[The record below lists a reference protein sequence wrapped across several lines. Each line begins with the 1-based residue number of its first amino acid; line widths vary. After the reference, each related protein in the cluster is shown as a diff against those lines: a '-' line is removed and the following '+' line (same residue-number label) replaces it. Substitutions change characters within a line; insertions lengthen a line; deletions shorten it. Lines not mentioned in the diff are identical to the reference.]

1 MSNQYRKPKGA
12 PNSAGGQYDNKPDMG
27 LTGLPDLDP
36 VSMTISELTATM
48 RQDAVREPRVC
59 KTEQET
65 LNLLAQAATV
75 RIEPSGFVLED
86 EHGDVVFREIN
97 DGPMLDKTVM
107 RGDKRV
113 RGAVCDVLRGRLEGV
128 PAADRRRMVK
138 AAWRAATPYERRH
151 TIDAS
156 PWRRYVPA
164 TSIANSLR
172 RRKDADRAAQVLIDL
187 HYEDAAAAANVIRN
201 GYPGPDDA
209 RAAWKFINYTKI
221 ERYDKDVVD
230 KATGKIMHHKG
241 DAVREMGLVNKMVP
255 GTRRYELDEHGR
267 RVKVPGMVNKP
278 AAKGMA
284 ARSYLRMMFQPT
296 NGVPTRE
303 QTRQIVRAFRELDDA
318 PDLQA
323 QAFWEMC
330 YGNGSV
336 PNPHGD
342 LQFAKDLI
350 RMHGKGAGV
359 DLIDGAS
366 GARGGQGNMA
376 RMAAY
381 HKVLS
386 PEAARIFLGMEPGD
400 ARVAH
405 TRRTRRVRNKVTGV
419 MEDRLPARLT
429 EMRSFIHAVY
439 EI

>member
-59 KTEQET
+59 KTEQDT
-65 LNLLAQAATV
+65 LRLLAQAATV

-113 RGAVCDVLRGRLEGV
+113 RGAVRDVLRGRLEGV

-172 RRKDADRAAQVLIDL
+172 RRKDTDRAAQVLIDL

-201 GYPGPDDA
+201 GYPGPGDA

-221 ERYDKDVVD
+221 ER
-230 KATGKIMHHKG
+230 
-241 DAVREMGLVNKMVP
+241 
-255 GTRRYELDEHGR
+255 
-267 RVKVPGMVNKP
+267 
-278 AAKGMA
+278 
-284 ARSYLRMMFQPT
+284 
-296 NGVPTRE
+296 
-303 QTRQIVRAFRELDDA
+303 
-318 PDLQA
+318 
-323 QAFWEMC
+323 
-330 YGNGSV
+330 
-336 PNPHGD
+336 
-342 LQFAKDLI
+342 
-350 RMHGKGAGV
+350 
-359 DLIDGAS
+359 
-366 GARGGQGNMA
+366 
-376 RMAAY
+376 
-381 HKVLS
+381 
-386 PEAARIFLGMEPGD
+386 
-400 ARVAH
+400 
-405 TRRTRRVRNKVTGV
+405 
-419 MEDRLPARLT
+419 
-429 EMRSFIHAVY
+429 
-439 EI
+439 